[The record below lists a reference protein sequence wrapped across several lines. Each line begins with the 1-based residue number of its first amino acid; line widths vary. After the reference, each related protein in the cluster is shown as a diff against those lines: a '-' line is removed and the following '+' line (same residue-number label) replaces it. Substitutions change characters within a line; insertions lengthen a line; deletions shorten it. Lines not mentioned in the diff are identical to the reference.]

1 MDTYPEYQ
9 QWIIAMFIEPK
20 PDSNEPVYQS
30 FQLPDTPVPDGCGE
44 VIELILKTFKTE
56 LQWSYLRI
64 FIQLYEP
71 E

>member
-1 MDTYPEYQ
+1 MS
-9 QWIIAMFIEPK
+9 IEPK
-20 PDSNEPVYQS
+20 PDSNAPVCQS
-30 FQLPDTPVPDGCGE
+30 FQLPDALVPDGCGE
-44 VIELILKTFKTE
+44 VIELILKTFKTK